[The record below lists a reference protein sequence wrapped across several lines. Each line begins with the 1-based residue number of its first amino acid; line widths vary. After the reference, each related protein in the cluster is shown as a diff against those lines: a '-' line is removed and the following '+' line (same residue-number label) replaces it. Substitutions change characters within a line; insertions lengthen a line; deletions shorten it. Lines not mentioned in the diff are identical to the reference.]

1 MLLFLKL
8 SLAIALLLI
17 VIQDFKHQL
26 VWWFLFPI
34 VALCGGWLFKNSV
47 SWSDFGIQ
55 VSVNLSLILVIIGVL
70 FLYSK
75 WKLKRNFL
83 NDTFGAGDLLFFL
96 AFALCFPTLIFLN
109 FFVFS
114 LLFSMI
120 ISLFLR
126 FRFGRV
132 SIPLAGAMAL
142 FLLGVYLSSWLGWSP
157 GLYQL

>member
-1 MLLFLKL
+1 MLLFLKFT
-8 SLAIALLLI
+8 LAIALLLI
-17 VIQDFKHQL
+17 VLQDFKHQL

-34 VALCGGWLFKNSV
+34 IGLCGGWLFKDAV

-55 VSVNLSLILVIIGVL
+55 ILVNLVLILVIIGML

-75 WKLKRNFL
+75 WKLKRKFL